1 MYNWFVFMSSR
12 GVLGSSL
19 LCAYILLFAIAAHA
33 SVLRKGAVII
43 KNGHYEFV
51 ENERADAIAVGS
63 FLSSQGTKSGWAQLY
78 IETRGGSDHEQMRA
92 AGYLEGILTAY
103 EISAH
108 HLNMESFFDIKTEVP
123 AQWLLEQDEWSRGQV
138 ASNQSAFWSTLVLLL
153 EQHTGMMEGY
163 WAAANHSLSTN
174 GKGLPYLTIAD
185 FLKLSAVGRLS
196 AAL

>member
-1 MYNWFVFMSSR
+1 MSSR
-12 GVLGSSL
+12 GVLGNKL
-19 LCAYILLFAIAAHA
+19 LCAYILLYANAAHA
-33 SVLRKGAVII
+33 SILRKGAVVIED
-43 KNGHYEFV
+43 GHSKIV
-51 ENERADAIAVGS
+51 EDERADAVAVGS
-63 FLSSQGTKSGWAQLY
+63 FQSSQGTKSGWAQLY

-92 AGYLEGILTAY
+92 AGYLEGFLTAY

-108 HLNMESFFDIKTEVP
+108 YLNMKSFFDIKTEAP

-138 ASNQSAFWSTLVLLL
+138 ASNETAFWSTLGLLL

-163 WAAANHSLSTN
+163 WAAANQSLSTN

-196 AAL
+196 TAL